1 MDPNIKRRIILVILV
16 LNYTMMGLVAG
27 SIAFQVKHKYGGR
40 QKSLSRLSA
49 LKAHDVRRHG
59 RMLSA
64 LELPLG
70 GNGAPSE
77 TGLYYTRI
85 GIGVPSNDYYVQ
97 VDTGSDLLWVNCV
110 GCKNCPQKS
119 DLVELTQ
126 YNPQRS
132 TTSELI
138 TCDQEFCIS
147 QFEGQPLPGCT
158 AKEACPYRVTYGDGS
173 TTTGYYVQ
181 DYIHFVR
188 VSNSNQ
194 TQDAKGTAV
203 FGCGAIQSGGLG
215 SSSTALDGLI
225 GFGQANSSVLSQLAS
240 SGKVKKIFS
249 HCLDSIHGGGI
260 FAIGEV
266 VQPKVGTTPL
276 VPKQAHYNVNMKAI
290 EVGGDVLQ
298 LPTDV
303 FETGDHKGTIIDSGT
318 TLAYVPDAVYQ
329 QLMTKIFSEQP
340 NLKLETVQKQ
350 FTCFKYSA
358 NVDGGFPAVTFHFED
373 SLTLTAY
380 PHEYLFENE
389 EDQWCVGWQNGGL
402 QSKDGKYITL
412 LGDLVLSNKLV
423 VYDLVNQ
430 VIGWTEWNCSSSIK
444 VKDDQSQATYSVH
457 AEDLGSSSTLTTG
470 KVVTL
475 CISLMMLLH
484 IFNSNSLDINIY
496 SSFKERPT

>member
-1 MDPNIKRRIILVILV
+1 MDLNTLWWIILVSLIA
-16 LNYTMMGLVAG
+16 NYTMMGLVSG
-27 SIAFQVKHKYGGR
+27 NIAFQVKHKYGGR
-40 QKSLSRLSA
+40 EKSLSRLST
-49 LKAHDVRRHG
+49 LKGHDVRRHG
-59 RMLSA
+59 RLLSA

-85 GIGVPSNDYYVQ
+85 GIGFPSNDYYVQ

-110 GCKNCPQKS
+110 GCKNCPRKS

-126 YNPQRS
+126 YDPQLS
-132 TTSELI
+132 PTSELV

-147 QFEGQPLPGCT
+147 QFEGQLLPGCT
-158 AKEACPYRVTYGDGS
+158 AKEACPYKVTYGDGS
-173 TTTGYYVQ
+173 STTGYYVK
-181 DYIHFVR
+181 DYIHFER
-188 VSNSNQ
+188 VSNFNQ
-194 TQDAKGTAV
+194 TQDANGTAI
-203 FGCGAIQSGGLG
+203 FGCGAIQAGGLG

-266 VQPKVGTTPL
+266 VQPKVKTTPL
-276 VPKQAHYNVNMKAI
+276 VAKQAHYNVNMKAI

-298 LPTDV
+298 LPTDI
-303 FETGDHKGTIIDSGT
+303 FGTGDHKGAIIDSGT
-318 TLAYVPDAVYQ
+318 TLAYVPDAVYK
-329 QLMTKIFSEQP
+329 QLMTKIFSQQP
-340 NLKLETVQKQ
+340 NLKLELVQKQ
-350 FTCFKYSA
+350 FACFVYSG
-358 NVDGGFPAVTFHFED
+358 NVDDGFPTVSFHFED
-373 SLTLTAY
+373 SLTLTTY

-430 VIGWTEWNCSSSIK
+430 VIGWTEYNCSSSIK
-444 VKDDQSQATYSVH
+444 VKDDQSEATYSVH
-457 AEDLGSSSTLTTG
+457 AEDLGLASTFKTG
-470 KVVTL
+470 KLVTL
-475 CISLMMLLH
+475 CISLMLLH
-484 IFNSNSLDINIY
+484 ILLF
-496 SSFKERPT
+496 